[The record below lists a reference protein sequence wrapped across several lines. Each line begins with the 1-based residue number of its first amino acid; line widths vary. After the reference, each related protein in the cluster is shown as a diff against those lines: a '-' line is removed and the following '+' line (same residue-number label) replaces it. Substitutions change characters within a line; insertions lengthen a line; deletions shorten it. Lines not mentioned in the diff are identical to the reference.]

1 MKFTQVLLLENTSG
15 RCFAVLHDPETHSL
29 LEEDYNTF
37 IYRTL
42 LPHNTRIEVRKIRT
56 IDVVGWGELMNVPYT
71 APLTDDHLSEV
82 FSELFLI
89 GEGYYS
95 PKTPVPFPP
104 KE

>member
-1 MKFTQVLLLENTSG
+1 MKFIQVLLLENTNG
-15 RCFAVLHDPETHSL
+15 RVLAVLHDPETHTL

-37 IYRTL
+37 IYRAL

-56 IDVVGWGELMNVPYT
+56 IDVVGWGELMNIPYT
-71 APLTDDHLSEV
+71 APMADDHLSEV

-89 GEGYYS
+89 GKGYYS
-95 PKTPVPFPP
+95 PKTPIPFPP

>member
-1 MKFTQVLLLENTSG
+1 MKFTQVLLLENISG

-56 IDVVGWGELMNVPYT
+56 IDVVGRGELMNIPYT

-89 GEGYYS
+89 GKGYYS

>member
-1 MKFTQVLLLENTSG
+1 MKFIQVLLLENTNG
-15 RCFAVLHDPETHSL
+15 RVLAVLHDPETHTL

-37 IYRTL
+37 IYRAL

-56 IDVVGWGELMNVPYT
+56 IDVVGWGELMNIPYT
-71 APLTDDHLSEV
+71 APMADDHLSEV

-95 PKTPVPFPP
+95 PKTPIPFPP

>member
-1 MKFTQVLLLENTSG
+1 MKFTQVLLLENTGG
-15 RCFAVLHDPETHSL
+15 RVFAVLHDPETHSL

-42 LPHNTRIEVRKIRT
+42 LPHDTRIEIRKIRT
-56 IDVVGWGELMNVPYT
+56 IDVVGWGELMNIPYT
-71 APLTDDHLSEV
+71 VPLVDDHLSEV